1 MFSLFGKE
9 RRGGWEQMRSRW
21 IFSTSAAAFGGN
33 AAYSTDTW
41 IGIGGDP
48 VIKSQSVRSACC
60 RLRSCEFCLTLL
72 RLLVGREDALVHE
85 SGEDVVA
92 VCLLVFRG
100 LAREDPNLL
109 VLINFMQ
116 NFLVYQAAVS
126 PH

>member
-1 MFSLFGKE
+1 MQ
-9 RRGGWEQMRSRW
+9 R
-21 IFSTSAAAFGGN
+21 
-33 AAYSTDTW
+33 TDTW

>member
-1 MFSLFGKE
+1 MFGKE

-33 AAYSTDTW
+33 AVYRHVDW
-41 IGIGGDP
+41 YRGDP

-100 LAREDPNLL
+100 LASEDPNLL

>member
-33 AAYSTDTW
+33 AAYRHVDW
-41 IGIGGDP
+41 YRGDP